1 MRRFALPMI
10 LIFAATAC
18 ATDRYGYGYDEFGYD
33 GGEWAGRYG
42 EDPSRLDPW
51 LEDTEEGRVIVE
63 RSMGGRFDPRAVRD
77 VNVRFRF
84 FADTN
89 RDMRLTDREIRLA
102 LVRCA
107 TSGWSW

>member
-1 MRRFALPMI
+1 MRRLALT
-10 LIFAATAC
+10 LLLSLAATAC
-18 ATDRYGYGYDEFGYD
+18 ATDRYGYDGYGYHGD
-33 GGEWAGRYG
+33 EWAGRY
-42 EDPSRLDPW
+42 EQDPSRLDPW
-51 LEDTEEGRVIVE
+51 LEETEEGRVIVE

-77 VNVRFRF
+77 VNIRFRF

>member
-1 MRRFALPMI
+1 
-10 LIFAATAC
+10 
-18 ATDRYGYGYDEFGYD
+18 
-33 GGEWAGRYG
+33 
-42 EDPSRLDPW
+42 
-51 LEDTEEGRVIVE
+51 
-63 RSMGGRFDPRAVRD
+63 MGGRFDPRAVRD